1 MLGGQD
7 YLARPHA
14 YTTEVSQS
22 FVDTKGSGVF
32 ITAFPRNSL
41 IKDII
46 LYRPYTSGEEL
57 KVEFFNDTSEN
68 ELTKEGLL
76 TNKLHTI
83 NLPVSGMVICAVY
96 SDSVEKIFVIYEL
109 L

>member
-1 MLGGQD
+1 M
-7 YLARPHA
+7 ARPHA
-14 YTTEVSQS
+14 YTNEVNQS

-46 LYRPYTSGEEL
+46 LYQPYTSGEEL
-57 KVEFFNDTSEN
+57 KVEFFNEVN

-83 NLPVSGMVICAVY
+83 NLPVSGMVICAVC